1 MEQFPPPIE
10 PDESADAG
18 SLDGRHAHPPE
29 EWGEALTRS
38 VAHLAAQL
46 TMAQIRLRALAT
58 ELQEQG
64 TVDRT
69 AVSSRER
76 AIALAEGGGYLR
88 QNLGEALVEV
98 IDVEA
103 LEQDL
108 IEFLDRSGPG

>member
-1 MEQFPPPIE
+1 MDRFPSPDE
-10 PDESADAG
+10 PDERASPG
-18 SLDGRHAHPPE
+18 GLDGRHVHPPE
-29 EWGEALTRS
+29 DWGEALTRT

-58 ELQEQG
+58 ELQERG
-64 TVDRT
+64 EVDGA
-69 AVSSRER
+69 AVAARVR
-76 AIALAEGGGYLR
+76 AIAVAEGGGYLR

-108 IEFLDRSGPG
+108 VDFLDRGGPG